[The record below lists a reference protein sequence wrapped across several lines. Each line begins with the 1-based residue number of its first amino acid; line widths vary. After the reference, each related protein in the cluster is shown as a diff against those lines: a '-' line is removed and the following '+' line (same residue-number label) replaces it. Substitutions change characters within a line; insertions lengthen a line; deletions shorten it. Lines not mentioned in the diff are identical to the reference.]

1 MTYKTSPST
10 MRIAIRQHL
19 KDPDDLVCLLTVIE
33 EWISSWG
40 EREVE
45 MLPAPPPPQ
54 QKKKQDKMTGEL
66 PPPIQVTL

>member
-1 MTYKTSPST
+1 

-19 KDPDDLVCLLTVIE
+19 KDPEDLVCLLTVIE
-33 EWISSWG
+33 EWISTWG

-45 MLPAPPPPQ
+45 MLPPPQLPQQ

-66 PPPIQVTL
+66 PTLIQVTL